1 MKFFSIAVDWDNEEC
16 QNERQ
21 RTSNKNA
28 RSVEPIFFF
37 SAKKKKRERNPQKL
51 SSSHERQAASAVLVC
66 GYLRSQHKARAAQP
80 AVPNPEQT
88 S

>member
-37 SAKKKKRERNPQKL
+37 SQEEKKREKPPKIEL
-51 SSSHERQAASAVLVC
+51 L
-66 GYLRSQHKARAAQP
+66 
-80 AVPNPEQT
+80 T
-88 S
+88 